1 MKKRVGFTLSLLLV
15 AGMLAGCASGKNSGE
30 NSKEGV
36 NANGG
41 GKQISLK
48 FSIWGNDTHKQMYDT
63 MIEKY
68 REDHP
73 NINVEIMTI
82 PATDYQQKLSVMM
95 ASKTA
100 PDIMWMMERAIPQFL
115 GAGQLADLS
124 SLKTDAS
131 YQFDDLYPSTLDLLS
146 KDDKI
151 YGIPFSTPPNMIYY
165 NQSLFE
171 SKGLKTPKEL
181 YSEGKWTYDEMV
193 KAAEAIAVPDQ
204 GLYGINLI
212 RPNGWTTSWIES
224 LQTLVWAYGADY
236 FSEDGKQFALNSPE
250 GEQAIQFFSD
260 AMFKTRIHP
269 KPGDQT
275 TFETGKIGMQQEL
288 FSYMGKAKAITDFK
302 WDIAPMPSGAG
313 GQGVTLGYAGYVV
326 TEGSPH
332 QAEAI
337 EFVKYLTNQE
347 NMTVTSQFFVPSR
360 KSVLESDAFLNQGPS
375 PESVKTAVLEQIGKG
390 KVRQAFTNF
399 QKIDEKMKIGFD
411 SIYTQSVS
419 VPDFLSHLEK
429 EVTPVLNP

>member
-1 MKKRVGFTLSLLLV
+1 MKKWVGFSLSLVLL
-15 AGMLAGCASGKNSGE
+15 ASMLAGCAANKTSEGNHNKKADGE
-30 NSKEGV
+30 KV
-36 NANGG
+36 
-41 GKQISLK
+41 SLK
-48 FSIWGNDTHKQMYDT
+48 FSIWGNDTHKQMYDA

-68 REDHP
+68 KVDHP
-73 NINVEIMTI
+73 NIDVEIMTI

-95 ASKTA
+95 ASKTS
-100 PDIMWMMERAIPQFL
+100 PDVMWMMERAIPQFL

-124 SLKTDAS
+124 SLKSDAA
-131 YQFDDLYPSTLDLLS
+131 YKFDDLYPSTLDLLT
-146 KDDKI
+146 KDGSI

-181 YSEGKWTYDEMV
+181 YGEGKWTYDEMV
-193 KAAEAIAVPDQ
+193 KAAEAIAEPEQ
-204 GLYGINLI
+204 GLFGVNLI

-224 LQTLVWAYGADY
+224 LQTLVWAFDADY
-236 FSEDGKQFALNSPE
+236 FSEDGKTFTLNSKE

-260 AMFKTRIHP
+260 AMFKSRIHP

-275 TFETGKIGMQQEL
+275 TFETGKIAMQQEL

-337 EFVKYLTNQE
+337 ELVKYLTNQE
-347 NMTVTSQFFVPSR
+347 NMAITSQFFVPSR
-360 KSVLESDAFLNQGPS
+360 QSVLESETFLNQGPS
-375 PESVKTAVLEQIGKG
+375 PESVKTAVLEQIAKG

-411 SIYTQSVS
+411 SIYTQSATVS
-419 VPDFLSHLEK
+419 EFLKSLEK
-429 EVTPVLNP
+429 DITPVLNP